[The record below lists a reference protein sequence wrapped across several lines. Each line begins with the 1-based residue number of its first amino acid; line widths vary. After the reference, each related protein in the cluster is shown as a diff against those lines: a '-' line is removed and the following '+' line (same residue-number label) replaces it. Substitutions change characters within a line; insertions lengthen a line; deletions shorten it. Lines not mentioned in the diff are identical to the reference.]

1 METIAVPS
9 KEDTADAIISRALVP
24 VMLELSTR
32 ARQTIELSATTLPP
46 HATSEKRYLIGEGAA
61 GSVVAKGEARIILW
75 GAAYRYIFSLE
86 AIFARL
92 ALDCGLS
99 GVTIR
104 GKIDW
109 TEGQPMVDVFGQSN
123 RHDRWEWSR
132 EFRPDAHEHVHA
144 HRVRAGKPIA

>member
-9 KEDTADAIISRALVP
+9 REDTVDAIVSRALVP

-32 ARQTIELSATTLPP
+32 ARQTIELGALSLPP
-46 HATSEKRYLIGEGAA
+46 HTTSEKRYRVGEGAE

-75 GAAYRYIFSLE
+75 GAAYRSIFSLE

-109 TEGQPMVDVFGQSN
+109 TEGRPAVEVFGQSN

-132 EFRPDAHEHVHA
+132 EFRPDAHEHVHP
-144 HRVRAGKPIA
+144 HRVHLSKLIP

>member
-1 METIAVPS
+1 METIAVPT
-9 KEDTADAIISRALVP
+9 KDDTVDAIVSLALVP
-24 VMLELSTR
+24 VVFELATR
-32 ARQTIELSATTLPP
+32 ARQAIELRAQSLPP
-46 HATSEKRYLIGEGAA
+46 HATAEKRYRVGEGAA
-61 GSVVAKGEARIILW
+61 DSVLAKVEARIILW

-92 ALDCGLS
+92 ALDGGLS
-99 GVTIR
+99 GATLR

-109 TEGQPMVDVFGQSN
+109 MEGRAVVDVFGQSN

-144 HRVRAGKPIA
+144 HQVRLGKPAP

>member
-1 METIAVPS
+1 MEAIAVPS
-9 KEDTADAIISRALVP
+9 KEDTADAIISQALVP
-24 VMLELSTR
+24 VMLELATR
-32 ARQTIELSATTLPP
+32 ARQTIELGAQSLPP
-46 HATSEKRYLIGEGAA
+46 HATPEKRYRVGEGAA
-61 GSVVAKGEARIILW
+61 ESVVAKGEARIILW

-109 TEGQPMVDVFGQSN
+109 TEGRPVVDVFGQSN

-144 HRVRAGKPIA
+144 HQVRLSKPTA